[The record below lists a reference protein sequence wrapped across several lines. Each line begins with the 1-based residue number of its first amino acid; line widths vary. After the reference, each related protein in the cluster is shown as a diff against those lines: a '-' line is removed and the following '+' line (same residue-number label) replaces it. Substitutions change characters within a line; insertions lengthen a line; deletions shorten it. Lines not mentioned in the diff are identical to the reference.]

1 MVERALA
8 AAGSVLSF
16 SLSATPLALLD
27 FSSSPLALVGKAGGS
42 EDDVGESEITV
53 LAEGE
58 ATMRVK
64 LCTYYKAGQY
74 IVMRSNMGVETLRRT
89 SVVGASV
96 IAEALLTDDVEVA
109 AEEVVAAPSTV
120 CSSVDGVG
128 DCC

>member
-16 SLSATPLALLD
+16 SFSATPLALLD

-58 ATMRVK
+58 ATMRVE
-64 LCTYYKAGQY
+64 LC
-74 IVMRSNMGVETLRRT
+74 T